1 MLKPFKKR
9 ISFRAPN
16 KSPVKSPL
24 QQRTAT
30 DSDYYPEGT
39 ILSSDVIEN
48 AQASGSSL
56 SDILDAS
63 TIQYQIKQQKVE
75 ELIENTKRR
84 LKGKFI
90 RYK

>member
-1 MLKPFKKR
+1 MH
-9 ISFRAPN
+9 
-16 KSPVKSPL
+16 
-24 QQRTAT
+24 QRTAT
-30 DSDYYPEGT
+30 NSDYYPEET

-63 TIQYQIKQQKVE
+63 TIQYQIKQKKVE

>member
-1 MLKPFKKR
+1 MH
-9 ISFRAPN
+9 
-16 KSPVKSPL
+16 
-24 QQRTAT
+24 QRTAT
-30 DSDYYPEGT
+30 NSDYYPEET

>member
-1 MLKPFKKR
+1 M
-9 ISFRAPN
+9 
-16 KSPVKSPL
+16 

-30 DSDYYPEGT
+30 NSDYYPEET

-63 TIQYQIKQQKVE
+63 TIQYQIKQKKVE

-90 RYK
+90 MFK